1 MITEQKIMKR
11 WYVVVGAILIQLAL
25 GSLYS
30 WGTMTQF
37 ISNGAYLPDPDT
49 ITIYI
54 FGIAL
59 AAFAITMIFAGRLQ
73 QKYGPMKISILGAIF
88 IGIGTFLSALMTD
101 FIGLFI
107 TYGILYGIGI
117 GFAYV
122 CPIATAAKWY
132 PDKKGFISGIAVAG
146 FGAGSFIFNYLIRA
160 FAAINI
166 PVMYTLLGVIYVALI
181 LVGAMTMKIP
191 PEGWTPAGYIPPPP
205 TEESSG
211 GTIEFVRGE
220 MIKKKQF
227 WLLWLA
233 YILGCMPGLLVIG
246 TYSSFAKSDNI
257 FLIYPLA
264 IIPEVFVF
272 VGSIAAL
279 FNGLGRIFWGKVADI
294 LTYKK
299 AMLIMFTIQAI
310 TLFLY
315 FTTNVNFIYYLIVT
329 CVILLCFGGNLSLF
343 PTGTA
348 DLFGNKHLGENYGVV
363 FTAYGIAG
371 VIQALATNTLVIA
384 FGGYLQLYLVVAF
397 FTVGA
402 GILIYLVKQ
411 PRK

>member
-1 MITEQKIMKR
+1 MTMEQKIFKR
-11 WYVVVGAILIQLAL
+11 WYVVIGAILIQLAL

-37 ISNGAYLPDPDT
+37 ISNGAYLLET
-49 ITIYI
+49 TEVTIYI

-73 QKYGPMKISILGAIF
+73 QKYGPMKITILGAIF
-88 IGIGTFLSALMTD
+88 IGTGTFLSAAMTS

-107 TYGILYGIGI
+107 TYGILFGMGI

-132 PDKKGFISGIAVAG
+132 PEKKGFISGIAVAG
-146 FGAGSFIFNYLIRA
+146 FGAGSFLFNYLIRA
-160 FAAINI
+160 FALINI
-166 PVMYTLLGVIYVALI
+166 PIMFILLGIIYLAFLLI
-181 LVGAMTMKIP
+181 GAITMRNP
-191 PEGWTPAGYIPPPP
+191 PEGWVPVGYVQPPPKKD
-205 TEESSG
+205 TASG
-211 GTIEFVRGE
+211 IIEFERGE
-220 MIKKKQF
+220 MVRTKQF

-246 TYSSFAKSDNI
+246 TYSSFAKSNPTFNI
-257 FLIYPLA
+257 FPIA
-264 IIPEVFVF
+264 SIPEVFVF

-279 FNGLGRIFWGKVADI
+279 FNGLGRILWGKIADI
-294 LTYKK
+294 FTYKR
-299 AMLIMFTIQAI
+299 AMLMMFTLQAI
-310 TLFLY
+310 ALFLY
-315 FTTNVNFIYYLIVT
+315 FTTNIDFIYYLVLT

-348 DLFGNKHLGENYGVV
+348 DLFGNRHLGENYGVV

-371 VIQALATNTLVIA
+371 FVQAVATNQLVLA
-384 FGGYLQLYLVVAF
+384 FGGYLQLYLVVGF

-402 GILIYLVKQ
+402 ALLIYLLK
-411 PRK
+411 PPKK